1 MATQVTVK
9 SKTTGTLTFY
19 TSYANARS
27 AAAAG
32 DVIQIRADLDEQIIL
47 KDGVDI
53 IITSGKIVDIKASLP
68 TIIDNGVKCICNIF
82 GGGIIKN
89 SNTGTVKQE
98 CIKISNALSEIYIQC
113 DSIYGLGGSSSG
125 TRNLPAIN
133 VTQAAKFSVVCN
145 NIYSNVNTSVLIS
158 NCSDFYIKCK
168 SIESGTFGS
177 IILYIMVVRRIL

>member
-53 IITSGKIVDIKASLP
+53 IITSGKIVDIKTSLP

-98 CIKISNALSEIYIQC
+98 CIKISNALSKFIYNVIQFT
-113 DSIYGLGGSSSG
+113 D
-125 TRNLPAIN
+125 
-133 VTQAAKFSVVCN
+133 
-145 NIYSNVNTSVLIS
+145 
-158 NCSDFYIKCK
+158 
-168 SIESGTFGS
+168 
-177 IILYIMVVRRIL
+177 